1 MNEEKCRLQSDCGRY
16 YDSENRA
23 CCWCYSTERSRRRV
37 EQLICDVRRSE
48 YYIAALES
56 RCTPEQLR
64 DARKEAQS

>member
-37 EQLICDVRRSE
+37 EQLICDGRRSD

-56 RCTPEQLR
+56 RCTSEQLQA
-64 DARKEAQS
+64 ARKEAQP